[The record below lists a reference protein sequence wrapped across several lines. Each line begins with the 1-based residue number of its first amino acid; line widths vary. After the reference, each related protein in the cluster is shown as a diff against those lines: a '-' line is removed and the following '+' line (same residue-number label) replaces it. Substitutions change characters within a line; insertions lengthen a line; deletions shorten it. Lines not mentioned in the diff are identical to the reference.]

1 MRLKPIA
8 LFAAA
13 AASAVVSLS
22 SVAAPQGAGKE
33 VVAVN
38 APRAGQVALP
48 VFMFDRVQ
56 GEYALED
63 GRVLTISG
71 TGRGAARTL
80 YADLGDGPTEI
91 VHVGSKR
98 FVAVGKDLG
107 LRFQGDKIPETVYVR
122 DGGRQQVASAQR

>member
-1 MRLKPIA
+1 MRIKHIA

-13 AASAVVSLS
+13 AHVSLS
-22 SVAAPQGAGKE
+22 SMAAPQGVGKE
-33 VVAVN
+33 VVTVN
-38 APRAGQVALP
+38 APHNKQVAMPAFL
-48 VFMFDRVQ
+48 FDRVQ

-71 TGRGAARTL
+71 KGAGLERTL

-107 LRFQGDKIPETVYVR
+107 LRFRGDKIPETVFVR
-122 DGGRQQVASAQR
+122 DAGAREVASTQP